1 MTSSKAKKEA
11 IACARDGGGPTVEF
25 RRSAGAQT
33 RSAALGVSAT
43 PRTRRKNRH
52 QKTMLKK
59 GATTKRITA
68 ASLAVD
74 PAYFQLSDA

>member
-1 MTSSKAKKEA
+1 MA
-11 IACARDGGGPTVEF
+11 IACAREEDRVEF
-25 RRSAGAQT
+25 RRSAAAQT

-59 GATTKRITA
+59 GATTRRIMA
-68 ASLAVD
+68 ASLDAL
-74 PAYFQLSDA
+74 PWYFQLSVA